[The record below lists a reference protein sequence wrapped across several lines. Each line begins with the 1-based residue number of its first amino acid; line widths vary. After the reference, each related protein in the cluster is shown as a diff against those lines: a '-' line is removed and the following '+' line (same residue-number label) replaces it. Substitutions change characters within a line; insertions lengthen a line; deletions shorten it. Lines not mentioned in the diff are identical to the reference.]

1 MDTIM
6 NYLDNLFASL
16 PKTERVLAVKSQL
29 AASMEDHYLA
39 LKAEG
44 KSENEAI
51 GSVIAEFG
59 NIDELIAELGL
70 TPQGQTEPERLV
82 DAVEAKAYLQAVRQ
96 SAILIGIGIPLFILA
111 AASLILFGQLAEA
124 GLIGSQYSQTV
135 QQSLALVPLFI
146 LVAIGVSLLIYS
158 GVRLER
164 YKYLDDAFS
173 LPDAVRETVNR
184 EKEAFTPT
192 YTLGVMIGVSLCI
205 LSPLAIFLASLLGE
219 DRAGYGVPILLLM
232 VAIAVFF
239 FVYFG
244 TIKEAYNRLLK
255 LEEFSDPARQEKDK
269 VIGVVASIVWPLSA
283 AIFLLLG
290 FLFQAWATA

>member
-1 MDTIM
+1 
-6 NYLDNLFASL
+6 
-16 PKTERVLAVKSQL
+16 
-29 AASMEDHYLA
+29 MEDNYLA
-39 LKAEG
+39 LKSEG

-70 TPQGQTEPERLV
+70 TPQGQAEPDRIV

-96 SAILIGIGIPLFILA
+96 AAIQIAIGIPLFILA
-111 AASLILFGQLAEA
+111 AASLILFGQLADA
-124 GLIGSQYSQTV
+124 GLIGGQYSQSV
-135 QQSLALVPLFI
+135 RQSLALVPLFV
-146 LVAIGVSLLIYS
+146 LVAAGVSLLIYS

-164 YKYLDDAFS
+164 YKYLDGAFS
-173 LPDAVRETVNR
+173 LPEAVKTQVIR
-184 EKEAFTPT
+184 EKEAFIPT

-219 DRAGYGVPILLLM
+219 DRAGYGVPVLLLM

-244 TIKEAYNRLLK
+244 TIKEAFNRLLK
-255 LEEFSDPARQEKDK
+255 LEAFADPARQEKDK

-283 AIFLLLG
+283 AVFLLLG
-290 FLFQAWATA
+290 FLFHAWGIAWIIFPIVGILFGIFAAVYSVLKRS